1 MGAVNPQKI
10 KLLKLYE
17 ILRQH
22 TDEDRPL
29 STNQLCSMLEAEGIT
44 CDRRTLAEDIDIL
57 NANGFEV
64 LRRRTRYAMLFYI
77 VDRRFDLAEVKILID
92 AIQAASFITKQK
104 TIELTDKV
112 ASLAGS
118 HKAAVLKENLVSFN
132 TRKHTNE
139 AIYYTV
145 DALERA
151 LRQKLKA
158 SFQYFDLDEN
168 GNRVLRKN
176 SERYVVNPVGL
187 VYHEDNYYFVTYHE
201 THEATVNYRV
211 DRMANAQV
219 EDETVAAQAIGL
231 SEELGVYTERIF
243 KMFSSPQATVEL
255 PQAAGTDQPE
265 AEMSDLPQ
273 QTAAAATAEPERV
286 KAPDFTVQDMDGKE
300 VKLSDFIGRPVV
312 INFWASWCPPCKV
325 EMPEFEQVYQELGG
339 EVAFLMIDLVDG
351 QRETKEKGAEYVQ
364 GQGFTFPVY
373 FDFGEAAT
381 AYGVRS
387 IPTTYFIDARGYLIA
402 GAQTAIDAQT
412 LHKGIA
418 LINK

>member
-1 MGAVNPQKI
+1 MGAINPQKI

-168 GNRVLRKN
+168 GNRVLRKK

-219 EDETVAAQAIGL
+219 EEEPVAEQAIAL
-231 SEELGVYTERIF
+231 SDELGAYTERVF
-243 KMFSSPQATVEL
+243 KMFNGPQATVEL
-255 PQAAGTDQPE
+255 QFDRKLIDAIHDKFG
-265 AEMSDLPQ
+265 
-273 QTAAAATAEPERV
+273 ERIEIIACKRGLC
-286 KAPDFTVQDMDGKE
+286 KATVQVLISPVFFGWCFQFGKDMKI
-300 VKLSDFIGRPVV
+300 LS
-312 INFWASWCPPCKV
+312 
-325 EMPEFEQVYQELGG
+325 PE
-339 EVAFLMIDLVDG
+339 
-351 QRETKEKGAEYVQ
+351 
-364 GQGFTFPVY
+364 
-373 FDFGEAAT
+373 
-381 AYGVRS
+381 
-387 IPTTYFIDARGYLIA
+387 LIA
-402 GAQTAIDAQT
+402 SEMKAHAKKV
-412 LHKGIA
+412 LGIYRG
-418 LINK
+418 IK